1 MAEILKDWLSQTLE
15 RPVTW
20 EAEEFG
26 NMMKN
31 GHVIATVL
39 RSYHVINDEKHYIIR
54 ASNEEADIK
63 NNWKYLREWL
73 KEVEVN
79 LTDDDLNNVMMG
91 KGSSLL
97 RLFYQLFLHLDK
109 RDRINFIKRE
119 RKMVS
124 SLVEK
129 LENRFTVNKVTE
141 EREPFIDYLSKP
153 LLDER
158 QFIEWQ
164 KRKTKEIKESFDY
177 LHHKYSKIIGKIEES
192 KFQKPFVKKGSH
204 RILEKNEDI
213 DKFERQHP
221 CKYHNY
227 TYEELMAL
235 EEKAL
240 QRKKSLVDSD
250 WANEYMSNLF
260 QKMRKRSDSEEFQRQ
275 ISSALSNS
283 LWNACVDEEESKADM
298 ELAKKVMK
306 LSQFEKQMC
315 TQIMET
321 KQQARNLVKNR
332 IQGEIEY
339 TEQREQQL
347 NIFFDNLKD
356 KIDSGNVE
364 IDFEQKRQNQ
374 LHKRLFAEKMKR
386 KRQIYYDICYETL
399 LALID
404 YAVKF
409 GYFKKLMEDDVPQ
422 HFIYEWKCL
431 FFKQQPIFEVL
442 TPTEDI
448 LKLRDAEESSSFTY
462 EEVVYL
468 ERDRQQVL
476 NDCEFKEYLHYLY
489 PWNLDVLIPNYDPE
503 SEERTAESLGLNIL
517 GHAVFTLLEVKYP
530 YPSKR
535 LPADLPDYTSKV
547 LLRSLPDKSLSNI
560 LETLLNSQKIS
571 VVRLESVINYCL
583 REYQIDMI
591 GRTEI
596 QLAYDSFLAA
606 TQEEETKELIKSMKS
621 EDEALAR
628 SREIDT
634 SGPLLSPLPNTK
646 HTQTP
651 KCLPEDDIIM
661 SPAAS
666 LGQYAY
672 DALTAGEPLT
682 DYLIAAMIVEYLKHQ
697 EDIVGFVIINYPN
710 TYLQVQILE
719 EAFVGFGPPDFE
731 ELNDNDDEL
740 LEESILKHRLKEID
754 VYKEVRV
761 SKIVKDPH
769 KRRTDE
775 PFESYF
781 TAYIN
786 LKQTSDISEELVI
799 WELTQENSDIIDRFY
814 AVMGIN
820 YSLFYEVIDR
830 DLIAQIC
837 KFVIGDFSIPIK
849 SFEELFDENI
859 VTQIEFPNSE
869 VKRINSKMVKS
880 DIITSKSKEKVR
892 KNSKLSRTTLET
904 ELEIIKAPL
913 SFGDVEQN
921 RIKTLESM
929 IAQENK
935 SKSLHSVDKIKV
947 LPGEEDWVYGILPIP
962 DTLGVALASYWEEF
976 EKSYVDSIQQLFFT
990 TRLQMNYVIPYTRFL
1005 KDKMI
1010 QIVTLPSEKQNLV
1023 TEFQSKYNEFK
1034 NDWRPLNVAR
1044 NEWHCRVKELQN
1056 KLYNICDQRKV
1067 FAQEKRHALICDNW
1081 TIEELT
1087 ILANTYISLMQ
1098 MELNRS
1104 IMTFQILNDFYI
1116 TMLRGAPPSDR
1127 LSSKDLTKI
1136 YRETESSHSSKK
1148 GGDEKLYKHL
1158 KAVFQELFIK
1168 SIEFDFD
1175 NNPFNFIIENNVK
1188 FATKIVK
1195 DLGESFRS
1203 LISKENSEKAKI
1215 TPTKKREGNGSTES
1229 YNHEENLKENA
1240 LKCLEEWPVGVNGEM
1255 LRFNLRI
1262 LALQHKC
1269 YADMKLFS
1277 NQVLK
1282 AFIEIQNLID
1292 TYYTNEVLAVDRLC
1306 KYFHMAIEKGRKI
1319 PESLLLEYDTLIID
1333 NNVLQFSPSV
1343 ETIVPQSKSEIKRY
1357 SYFKTNQLA
1366 RLRSQFKLVAPT
1378 GIIMHKAFIYL
1389 LQDFILF
1396 GKESKEGP
1404 LFPDVWKNIDP
1415 EQVQKLVFS
1424 LFGETAYVDW
1434 REFLIYC
1441 LQLSFPTIHELLE
1454 VRKKFRCNDL
1464 DSTELISRDN
1474 FIKEEFW
1481 FDKDFVTEDKQDL
1494 LKLNLIKHF
1503 LFELYETEEDKMNYS
1518 AFLLAFCK
1526 NIDPIKGFI
1535 AALSMAVGQEIC
1547 HSLDDCGDI
1556 VTYLINE
1563 KKYRDECL
1571 ACALKCTEQFI
1582 NKLIQRVI
1590 SICEGTTVEEVM
1602 YTESV
1607 PEEKKGKKKKSNKVK
1622 KIDGNQSGRSD
1633 NSQKRGSQY
1642 KMSPSIV
1649 VSQLGMIC
1657 PPCERP
1663 LEKPKE
1669 PEKEPVVKP
1678 PVEEPPIPYRDP
1690 NICLEVSQTVIW
1702 NVLKI
1707 CLPWHFKILPETTE
1721 SIYVQQAEEVL
1732 KSLEKDTDNKDVY
1745 VCKLVAD
1752 PKFCKMLHK
1761 VKKFTAVDLLEEIIT
1776 MI

>member
-20 EAEEFG
+20 EACKEFG

-63 NNWKYLREWL
+63 NNWKHLREWL

-79 LTDDDLNNVMMG
+79 LTDEDLNNIMMG

-129 LENRFTVNKVTE
+129 LENRFTVKKVTE
-141 EREPFIDYLSKP
+141 ESEPFVDYLSKP

-164 KRKTKEIKESFDY
+164 KRKAKEIKESFDY
-177 LHHKYSKIIGKIEES
+177 LHHKYSKIIGKIEDS
-192 KFQKPFVKKGSH
+192 KFQKPIVKKGSQQTPK
-204 RILEKNEDI
+204 KNEDI

-221 CKYHNY
+221 CKYQNY

-235 EEKAL
+235 EEKAM
-240 QRKKSLVDSD
+240 QRKKSLVDSE
-250 WANEYMSNLF
+250 WTNEYMNNLF
-260 QKMRKRSDSEEFQRQ
+260 QRIRKRSDSDEFQRQ
-275 ISSALSNS
+275 IASALSNS
-283 LWNACVDEEESKADM
+283 LWNACVAEEESKGDM

-356 KIDSGNVE
+356 KIDSGVVE

-422 HFIYEWKCL
+422 HFIHEWKCL

-448 LKLRDAEESSSFTY
+448 LKLRDAEESSSFTC
-462 EEVVYL
+462 EEIVYV

-476 NDCEFKEYLHYLY
+476 NDCEFQEYLDYLY

-503 SEERTAESLGLNIL
+503 SEERTVETLGLKIL
-517 GHAVFTLLEVKYP
+517 GHAVYTLLEVKYP

-547 LLRSLPDKSLSNI
+547 LLRSLPDKSLSSI
-560 LETLLNSQKIS
+560 LETLLNSQKIR

-621 EDEALAR
+621 EDEVLAK
-628 SREIDT
+628 SRDIDT

-646 HTQTP
+646 YTQTP
-651 KCLPEDDIIM
+651 KSLPEDDITM

-731 ELNDNDDEL
+731 ELDDNDDEL

-769 KRRTDE
+769 RKRTDE
-775 PFESYF
+775 PFETYF

-786 LKQTSDISEELVI
+786 LKQTIDISDELVI

-837 KFVIGDFSIPIK
+837 
-849 SFEELFDENI
+849 
-859 VTQIEFPNSE
+859 
-869 VKRINSKMVKS
+869 
-880 DIITSKSKEKVR
+880 
-892 KNSKLSRTTLET
+892 
-904 ELEIIKAPL
+904 
-913 SFGDVEQN
+913 
-921 RIKTLESM
+921 
-929 IAQENK
+929 
-935 SKSLHSVDKIKV
+935 
-947 LPGEEDWVYGILPIP
+947 
-962 DTLGVALASYWEEF
+962 
-976 EKSYVDSIQQLFFT
+976 
-990 TRLQMNYVIPYTRFL
+990 
-1005 KDKMI
+1005 
-1010 QIVTLPSEKQNLV
+1010 
-1023 TEFQSKYNEFK
+1023 
-1034 NDWRPLNVAR
+1034 
-1044 NEWHCRVKELQN
+1044 
-1056 KLYNICDQRKV
+1056 
-1067 FAQEKRHALICDNW
+1067 
-1081 TIEELT
+1081 
-1087 ILANTYISLMQ
+1087 
-1098 MELNRS
+1098 
-1104 IMTFQILNDFYI
+1104 
-1116 TMLRGAPPSDR
+1116 
-1127 LSSKDLTKI
+1127 
-1136 YRETESSHSSKK
+1136 
-1148 GGDEKLYKHL
+1148 
-1158 KAVFQELFIK
+1158 
-1168 SIEFDFD
+1168 
-1175 NNPFNFIIENNVK
+1175 
-1188 FATKIVK
+1188 
-1195 DLGESFRS
+1195 ESFRS
-1203 LISKENSEKAKI
+1203 HISKEYSEKAKI
-1215 TPTKKREGNGSTES
+1215 TPTKKKEGNGSNES
-1229 YNHEENLKENA
+1229 CNHEEILKENA

-1262 LALQHKC
+1262 LALQYKC

-1277 NQVLK
+1277 DQVLK
-1282 AFIEIQNLID
+1282 AFIEIQNVID

-1319 PESLLLEYDTLIID
+1319 PESLLLEYDNLIID
-1333 NNVLQFSPSV
+1333 NNVIQFAPSV

-1357 SYFKTNQLA
+1357 SNFKTNQLA

-1378 GIIMHKAFIYL
+1378 GIIIHKAFIYL
-1389 LQDFILF
+1389 LQDFIIF

-1441 LQLSFPTIHELLE
+1441 LQLSFPTINELLE

-1474 FIKEEFW
+1474 FIKEELW
-1481 FDKDFVTEDKQDL
+1481 FDKDFITEDKQDL

-1503 LFELYETEEDKMNYS
+1503 LFELYETEEDMMNYS

-1526 NIDPIKGFI
+1526 NVDPIKGFI

-1556 VTYLINE
+1556 VNYLIND

-1582 NKLIQRVI
+1582 NKLIQRVV

-1607 PEEKKGKKKKSNKVK
+1607 PEEKKGKRRKTTRIRKT
-1622 KIDGNQSGRSD
+1622 DGNQSGRSD

-1642 KMSPSIV
+1642 KMLPSIV
-1649 VSQLGMIC
+1649 VSQAAMIC

-1663 LEKPKE
+1663 VEKPKE
-1669 PEKEPVVKP
+1669 PEKEPVVVKP

-1690 NICLEVSQTVIW
+1690 NICLEVSQSVIW

-1707 CLPWHFKILPETTE
+1707 CLPWHFEILPDTTD
-1721 SIYVQQAEEVL
+1721 SVYVQQVEEVL
-1732 KSLEKDTDNKDVY
+1732 QILERDTDNKDIY

-1752 PKFCKMLHK
+1752 PKFCKILHK